1 MLVRLYEEMMYSTL
15 ESIHPLFLGVFRIS
29 PYLCA
34 IESKIGFMAV
44 NVKGISNSFGTL
56 GTTAYT
62 RAMTRVQKGLD
73 DYKVV
78 FLIKKMIVF

>member
-44 NVKGISNSFGTL
+44 NVK
-56 GTTAYT
+56 
-62 RAMTRVQKGLD
+62 
-73 DYKVV
+73 
-78 FLIKKMIVF
+78 